1 MILPED
7 LEKSDSS
14 SLYTSRPSSTI
25 YLLLPY
31 IWWQLDDFFIGQA
44 RTAGLS
50 AHFKLAQIDSEELY
64 TDTKFVLFAFAWLLL
79 LWQISNINIHKM
91 ALIITSLQTL
101 LVLAQIGASSTEVL
115 LIIRSMLG
123 IGGAIF
129 PGSLL
134 LSISQFPRRK
144 LATTVAIFVAVSPAE
159 IVVAGPLLSAL
170 VSFMKDTS
178 ILGWQAIFA
187 IDGIL
192 GIIVIAI
199 LWLKITVSIE
209 NSLSTKF
216 MNSLD
221 STSWKSKIKDLFGP
235 KNVMFVIMFICAN
248 LATAPAPCYLAVHHR
263 ISFVSMPYFF
273 FTVISDLAP
282 SSHLIFNLLTI
293 TPYLVSI
300 ITIFIL
306 ARMSDKKQV
315 RGSFV
320 FVCGLLSAA
329 GFAIMSLVAIL
340 DWNIWWSFF
349 AIFPA
354 CVGSYGAMMIILSWA
369 LGSEQSAFGRGILL
383 TILVG
388 VAQLSV
394 IFSPAGV
401 KPWWRAED
409 EPAHTRGLGA
419 SAALMGLCAILALVL
434 RSYLTR
440 RNSNKERHLYAPVK
454 VGSALDDVVEDEI
467 VDRYII

>member
-7 LEKSDSS
+7 LEKSGSS
-14 SLYTSRPSSTI
+14 STYISRPSSTI

-50 AHFKLAQIDSEELY
+50 TDFKLAQIDSEELY

-91 ALIITSLQTL
+91 ILIVVSLQTL

-115 LIIRSMLG
+115 LTIRSMLG

-134 LSISQFPRRK
+134 LSISQFPRSK
-144 LATTVAIFVAVSPAE
+144 LTTIVAIFVAVSPAE

-178 ILGWQAIFA
+178 ILSWQAISA

-192 GIIVIAI
+192 GIIVVAM
-199 LWLKITVSIE
+199 LWLKFPISIE
-209 NSLSTKF
+209 DSFPTKF

-221 STSWKSKIKDLFGP
+221 STSWKSKFKDLFDP
-235 KNVMFVIMFICAN
+235 KNIIFAIMFICTN

-293 TPYLVSI
+293 IPYLVSI

-306 ARMSDKKQV
+306 ARKSDKKQV

-320 FVCGLLSAA
+320 FACGLLSAT

-354 CVGSYGAMMIILSWA
+354 CVGSYGAMTMILSWA

-383 TILVG
+383 AVLVG
-388 VAQLSV
+388 AAQLSV

-409 EPAHTRGLGA
+409 EPAHPRGLGA
-419 SAALMGLCAILALVL
+419 SAALMGLCAILALFL
-434 RSYLTR
+434 RSYLTW
-440 RNSNKERHLYAPVK
+440 RNSNKERHLYTPVK
-454 VGSALDDVVEDEI
+454 AGDALDDEVEEEI

>member
-1 MILPED
+1 MIQPED
-7 LEKSDSS
+7 LEKSSSS
-14 SLYTSRPSSTI
+14 SLYTSRPISTI

-31 IWWQLDDFFIGQA
+31 IWWQLDDFSIGQA

-50 AHFKLAQIDSEELY
+50 THFKLAQIDSEELY

-79 LWQISNINIHKM
+79 LWQVPKINIHKM
-91 ALIITSLQTL
+91 ALILTSLQTL
-101 LVLAQIGASSTEVL
+101 LVLAQIGATSTEVL
-115 LIIRSMLG
+115 LIIRSLLG

-134 LSISQFPRRK
+134 LSISQSPMSK

-178 ILGWQAIFA
+178 ILSWQAIFA

-192 GIIVIAI
+192 GIIVVAI
-199 LWLKITVSIE
+199 LWFKMPVSIE
-209 NSLSTKF
+209 NSLSTKS
-216 MNSLD
+216 MNCLD
-221 STSWKSKIKDLFGP
+221 STSWSSKFKDLFEP

-263 ISFVSMPYFF
+263 ISFVSVPYFF
-273 FTVISDLAP
+273 FTVFSDLAP

-293 TPYLVSI
+293 APYLISI
-300 ITIFIL
+300 VTILIL
-306 ARMSDKKQV
+306 ARKSDAKQV

-320 FVCGLLSAA
+320 FICALLSAA
-329 GFAIMSLVAIL
+329 GFAIMSLVAIF

-354 CVGSYGAMMIILSWA
+354 CVGSYGAMMMIISWA
-369 LGSEQSAFGRGILL
+369 LGSEQSTFGRGILL

-388 VAQLSV
+388 AAQLSV

-409 EPAHTRGLGA
+409 EPAHPRGLGA

-434 RSYLTR
+434 RSYLTW
-440 RNSNKERHLYAPVK
+440 RNSNKERHLYAPVM
-454 VGSALDDVVEDEI
+454 VGDVLDGVREEEI